1 MDNKIVVELIFIVSI
16 FIMVF
21 LIMRR
26 PFFYIRLSNR
36 KIKLDTYIV
45 GALFAPVLIIIF
57 GFLNYSQIL
66 GGLGGQ
72 GTLNPFGV
80 LVLFLSMVF
89 MSIYLDITGFFEYFA
104 RIALKF
110 SKNNGK
116 VLFFSFYFVISFL
129 TIFTS
134 NDIVILT
141 FTPFIYYFTKHAKID
156 PVPYLIAEFFA
167 ANTWSIMLYIGN
179 PTNIVL
185 ATAFQIDF
193 LEYFKWMF
201 LPALVA
207 GLVNL
212 VLLYWVFRKRL
223 QINVK
228 QVEVVRP
235 ADALTDKT
243 GAIFG
248 VIVLFSCIVL
258 LAIAPYFSI
267 DLWLVSFGFA
277 IGLLIILAIRDSY
290 ARLIRKNLNKDV
302 FKVVKT
308 LKRMPVGVIPFV
320 LAMFISVEALRIYG
334 VTADIGN
341 IFKDMVGQSITSS
354 VFLFGFSSAFF
365 ANILNN
371 IPMTVAYVP
380 IIQASASSLPLPAIF
395 ATVIGS
401 NLGANITPLGA
412 LAGIMWI
419 TILRNKNVN
428 FSFKEFIKYG
438 LIITP
443 ITLLVCLGVLAFEFL
458 IF

>member
-1 MDNKIVVELIFIVSI
+1 MDNKIFVELIFILSI
-16 FIMVF
+16 LIMVF

-26 PFFYIRLSNR
+26 PFFYIRLINR
-36 KIKLDTYIV
+36 KIKIDTYII
-45 GALFAPVLIIIF
+45 GALFAPFLIIIF

-72 GTLNPFGV
+72 GSLNPFGV

-116 VLFFSFYFVISFL
+116 ILFFSFYFVISFL

-141 FTPFIYYFTKHAKID
+141 FTPFIYYFTKNAKID

-201 LPALVA
+201 LPAVAA

-212 VLLYWVFRKRL
+212 MLLYLVFRKRI

-228 QVEVVRP
+228 QLEVIHP
-235 ADALTDKT
+235 ADALTDKI
-243 GAIFG
+243 GAILG
-248 VIVLFSCIVL
+248 VIVLFSCIIF

-277 IGLLIILAIRDSY
+277 IGLLIILVIRDSY
-290 ARLIRKNLNKDV
+290 ARVIRKNMNKDM
-302 FKVVKT
+302 FKVTKT
-308 LKRMPVGVIPFV
+308 LRRMPVGIIPFV

-334 VTADIGN
+334 VTTDLGN
-341 IFKDMVGQSITSS
+341 FFKDIIGQSMVSS
-354 VFLFGFSSAFF
+354 VFLFGFSSAFL

-380 IIQASASSLPLPAIF
+380 IIQVSASSLSLPAIF

-419 TILRNKNVN
+419 SILKNKNIN

-443 ITLLVCLGVLAFEFL
+443 LTLLICLGVLAFEFF